1 MIYSEIAYTLI
12 VFKVNE
18 FNIMTLDQ
26 LPLLLWIKLAIGLL
40 IFLGPGFLTLQFS
53 SFRKELDFSFILVA
67 AFGLSLGEWTVL
79 LGLTNLLGLRTL
91 PAIVIS
97 LFLLCWAAGLLV
109 QKPWQHSFKKS
120 PPFKL
125 DRIALWL
132 ILTIG
137 LVISLWGIRN
147 EVAGLGSDSYHHTL
161 ITQMIMDQGRLPQDY
176 GSFLPIIS
184 FRYHYGFHALA
195 AFLGWVSGIP
205 TRLVVLI
212 LGPVLISL
220 CAASVA
226 LLTEKMTDNRLAGL
240 TAAIFVA
247 FTCVFPTHF
256 LNWGRYTQLTGLT
269 ALSVFLALFWI
280 WMRNGYLIRETPLL
294 ALIAVGIGLSHYRV
308 VTFGAVGAVVL
319 VLAWGVGLYQWLDWK
334 KIFTRGL
341 VLVAFA
347 MVAAA
352 PWVIHLVATDQIG
365 YPVPVAERSDFY
377 FSLERL
383 GDALVQYPTN
393 LPSLIIAGVV
403 ALIGWFRRDRL
414 IIALTSWFVI
424 VLLPSR
430 HIVLIDTISVVI
442 SAFIPI
448 AIIMGIGLVYLCRL
462 LDKVI
467 HANFQHII
475 VISLLFILLL
485 GGLAANLTS
494 PIVNDG
500 LLHPVDLPAMEF
512 IRQETS
518 TDAYFYVNM
527 FHFPFSDT
535 LIVGSDAGAWIPL
548 LAQRRVS
555 LPVLNYYIER
565 LNDPT
570 WVDRLC
576 QLDQLNGDITSEA
589 GLALLRAEGITHVYI
604 GDRGGVI
611 QPASL
616 LSSPDFKLIYQ
627 DQTVYIFELIK

>member
-1 MIYSEIAYTLI
+1 
-12 VFKVNE
+12 
-18 FNIMTLDQ
+18 MTLDQ
-26 LPLLLWIKLAIGLL
+26 LPLISWLKLGAAFL

-67 AFGLSLGEWTVL
+67 AFGLSLGEWTVF
-79 LGLTNLLGLRTL
+79 LGLTNLLGLHTL
-91 PAIVIS
+91 PAIAIS
-97 LFLLCWAAGLLV
+97 LFLLCWVAGLLV

-137 LVISLWGIRN
+137 FVISLWGICN

-205 TRLVVLI
+205 ARLLVLA
-212 LGPVLISL
+212 LGKVLISL
-220 CAASVA
+220 CAAAVA
-226 LLTEKMTDNRLAGL
+226 LATEKISGRRAAGL
-240 TAAIFVA
+240 MATVIVA
-247 FTCVFPTHF
+247 VTCVFPAYMLT
-256 LNWGRYTQLTGLT
+256 WGRYTQLTGL
-269 ALSVFLALFWI
+269 VILALFLAFFWLWI
-280 WMRNGYLIRETPLL
+280 KRDYNTGNI
-294 ALIAVGIGLSHYRV
+294 
-308 VTFGAVGAVVL
+308 L
-319 VLAWGVGLYQWLDWK
+319 VLAVLAAGMGLTHYRIVAMAVTGVLILAMVEGLGRHSWKDWQR
-334 KIFTRGL
+334 IAFRGL
-341 VLVAFA
+341 LLMFVVLALTAPWLIHLGVTHQIGFPV
-347 MVAAA
+347 VAAER
-352 PWVIHLVATDQIG
+352 TDN
-365 YPVPVAERSDFY
+365 Y
-377 FSLERL
+377 FSLSRFSTEL
-383 GDALVQYPTN
+383 KQYPTN
-393 LPSLIIAGVV
+393 IPMLILATL
-403 ALIGWFRRDRL
+403 AMLSGWIRRDRVT
-414 IIALTSWFVI
+414 IGLTLWFV
-424 VLLPSR
+424 VLLLPSR
-430 HIVLIDTISVVI
+430 YILLMDTTSVFISVFLPAAIVIGQEGNNLID
-442 SAFIPI
+442 AI
-448 AIIMGIGLVYLCRL
+448 AHFFARPRL
-462 LDKVI
+462 RQIL
-467 HANFQHII
+467 A
-475 VISLLFILLL
+475 STFILLL
-485 GGLAANLTS
+485 LIGGLAANLVY

-518 TDAYFYVNM
+518 SDAYFMVNM

-535 LIVGSDAGAWIPL
+535 LVAGSDAGAWIPL
-548 LAQRRVS
+548 LAQRRVT

-616 LSSPDFKLIYQ
+616 LSSPDFNLIYQ